1 MCSVTSNLK
10 TFPWSSELLAT
21 FARAQAPAV
30 KFSSLA
36 LFRNNLTVP
45 HRDSHNCPQST
56 NQVFAISNFSGGGV
70 IIQDPTGEQVLQ
82 HAGCEYRGRVIP
94 FVNGML
100 RFAARD
106 VVHWTEAWQGDRVV
120 LVSYTIRSLTQ
131 LSSADQHSLLQAKFA
146 LPGSRAQ
153 PLRNPSPK
161 GLDDPSPKGVM
172 SPDPSKL
179 RSNPAP
185 TIEPGGAPMAIEL
198 FSGRGRLSQQLRR
211 VGFSVV
217 SFDARLI
224 HSLVPV
230 CKIDLATLKGQ
241 NFVWSLLDS
250 CKPAF
255 VHLGLPSD
263 TCNSHSRSSRAL
275 RSTVHP
281 FGCPEALGSA
291 LTESRLAEANRMYQF
306 AFAVAVFCL
315 KQGIPFCLENPTGS
329 HVWQI
334 FASLARTSTDPTIAS
349 QWGKLGSVSLHTCM
363 FGGNRAKPVRLMY
376 PGSLFSNLGLT
387 CNGQHSHKVWL
398 QRRSSAEIAEDASY
412 PQDLCVRMTS
422 ELLKYMQALGHTLP
436 ASTRLHDHSLASLG
450 VQTRR
455 FKPLIPEYREV
466 IRLPKGSALP
476 QGAKF
481 LSASQLQGVNV
492 ASISV
497 PFKVPAG
504 AGEVQSGPSEVQ
516 TGAGEVPSVSSKV
529 PAGAGEV
536 SVPSKVPA
544 GAGELPR
551 SSKVPAGTGEVP
563 PKVPTGAG
571 EVSSAGAGA
580 VPSEVPTGAGE
591 VSSAGAGAVQSDE
604 VPRPGSDEFTAVGLW
619 HSPSEFFA
627 KACSLAH
634 PMDTTKPVAMVTKAA
649 IDSFLHKDAAWLAK
663 QRKEFLDH
671 LEKRI
676 ERLRPQEEALHA
688 SMPCYMQGVLKD
700 KNLLAW
706 EEILKE
712 TSYPDLDCVQF
723 MKEGVRLVGCEKHPE
738 SFLKKVVPATLSV
751 EELRATARHRRESL
765 ATLDR
770 GNLSETDAKLLA
782 EATNEE
788 VEAGFL
794 MKGMSASEVSKFF
807 GHDNWG
813 VVRRF
818 VLVQDG
824 GRKVRPI
831 DDCLEAQLNAA
842 FSATIALQLHDSDY
856 ISSLALFV
864 AERLQGS
871 KLGARA
877 RWLGKCLDLSK
888 AYKQM
893 AVHPRDRDLC
903 VIMVQAPRGEP
914 TYHIC
919 NSLMFGASASV
930 FAFVRVSRTLWWIMN
945 RCLGIPGGFFFDDY
959 PLFAPEAAAES
970 VDHDISRLLD
980 LLGWKHAKSGAKG
993 KPFQPSFDV
1002 LGMNLDLGSILE
1014 GKIVLANKTGRAE
1027 KILEKVAL
1035 ASAGNGSFRQSLQ
1048 VLMGHLNFASGFFAG
1063 RALRH
1068 VAYDLNQLM
1077 NSDWLS
1083 AKESL
1088 ESLES
1093 RITTILQSS
1102 PPRSLQCSHTRQPI
1116 LVWTDGSWEAGKAG
1130 IGAVEWDTLTKTGGV
1145 WAGMVPQLITE
1156 LWTKG
1161 DGMEVEQII
1170 SQVELYAMALLR
1182 HLRHQEW
1189 MHRRIILFC
1198 DNESA
1203 RYAAIK
1209 GGSSSSSM
1217 NLLVQAWDHPN
1228 FCYPAYIWVERVPS
1242 YSNISDGPSRGY
1254 SKEALTLVKEGTC
1267 RAFDSTPELDSIL
1280 TSRRRKIMG

>member
-1 MCSVTSNLK
+1 MLPC
-10 TFPWSSELLAT
+10 
-21 FARAQAPAV
+21 
-30 KFSSLA
+30 
-36 LFRNNLTVP
+36 
-45 HRDSHNCPQST
+45 
-56 NQVFAISNFSGGGV
+56 QVV
-70 IIQDPTGEQVLQ
+70 
-82 HAGCEYRGRVIP
+82 
-94 FVNGML
+94 
-100 RFAARD
+100 
-106 VVHWTEAWQGDRVV
+106 
-120 LVSYTIRSLTQ
+120 
-131 LSSADQHSLLQAKFA
+131 
-146 LPGSRAQ
+146 
-153 PLRNPSPK
+153 
-161 GLDDPSPKGVM
+161 
-172 SPDPSKL
+172 
-179 RSNPAP
+179 
-185 TIEPGGAPMAIEL
+185 
-198 FSGRGRLSQQLRR
+198 SQQ
-211 VGFSVV
+211 
-217 SFDARLI
+217 
-224 HSLVPV
+224 
-230 CKIDLATLKGQ
+230 
-241 NFVWSLLDS
+241 
-250 CKPAF
+250 
-255 VHLGLPSD
+255 
-263 TCNSHSRSSRAL
+263 
-275 RSTVHP
+275 
-281 FGCPEALGSA
+281 
-291 LTESRLAEANRMYQF
+291 
-306 AFAVAVFCL
+306 
-315 KQGIPFCLENPTGS
+315 
-329 HVWQI
+329 
-334 FASLARTSTDPTIAS
+334 
-349 QWGKLGSVSLHTCM
+349 
-363 FGGNRAKPVRLMY
+363 
-376 PGSLFSNLGLT
+376 
-387 CNGQHSHKVWL
+387 
-398 QRRSSAEIAEDASY
+398 
-412 PQDLCVRMTS
+412 
-422 ELLKYMQALGHTLP
+422 
-436 ASTRLHDHSLASLG
+436 
-450 VQTRR
+450 
-455 FKPLIPEYREV
+455 
-466 IRLPKGSALP
+466 
-476 QGAKF
+476 
-481 LSASQLQGVNV
+481 
-492 ASISV
+492 
-497 PFKVPAG
+497 
-504 AGEVQSGPSEVQ
+504 
-516 TGAGEVPSVSSKV
+516 
-529 PAGAGEV
+529 
-536 SVPSKVPA
+536 
-544 GAGELPR
+544 
-551 SSKVPAGTGEVP
+551 
-563 PKVPTGAG
+563 
-571 EVSSAGAGA
+571 
-580 VPSEVPTGAGE
+580 
-591 VSSAGAGAVQSDE
+591 
-604 VPRPGSDEFTAVGLW
+604 GSDESVAVDLW

-649 IDSFLHKDAAWLAK
+649 IDSFLNKDVAWLAK

-688 SMPCYMQGVLKD
+688 SMPGYMQGVLKD

-706 EEILKE
+706 EELLKE

-751 EELRATARHRRESL
+751 EELRATAKHRRESL

-770 GNLSETDAKLLA
+770 GNLSEADAKLLA

-794 MKGMSASEVSKFF
+794 MRGMSASEVSKFF
-807 GHDNWG
+807 GHDSWG

-842 FSATIALQLHDSDY
+842 FSASIALQLHDSDY
-856 ISSLALFV
+856 IASLALFI
-864 AERLQGS
+864 AECLQGS
-871 KLGARA
+871 KLSARA

-919 NSLMFGASASV
+919 NPLMFGASASV

-1088 ESLES
+1088 ESLAS
-1093 RITTILQSS
+1093 RITNILQSS
-1102 PPRSLQCSHTRQPI
+1102 PPRSLQCSNTRQPI

-1130 IGAVEWDTLTKTGGV
+1130 IGAVEWDTLTKAGGV
-1145 WAGMVPQLITE
+1145 WAGMVPQLITD

-1189 MHRRIILFC
+1189 MHRRVILFC

-1217 NLLVQAWDHPN
+1217 NFLVQAWDHPN

-1242 YSNISDGPSRGY
+1242 YSNISDGPSRGH
-1254 SKEALTLVKEGTC
+1254 SKEALTLVKESSC